1 MKTPDEVRQEFVQEW
16 VGKANT
22 DLKAAEY
29 LLPEP
34 EFVEV
39 TCFHAQQAVEKFLKA
54 ILAQKEIE
62 IPKTHNLK
70 ALLDLTGL
78 SETETGVKLDEMR
91 VLNAYSV
98 KARYPLGKPMLNMDD
113 AKEAVEIANK
123 VHDAIC
129 IILGI

>member
-1 MKTPDEVRQEFVQEW
+1 MAERYPPDDPREW
-16 VGKANT
+16 LNRARSNLVLARAEDQSIYLE
-22 DLKAAEY
+22 DL
-29 LLPEP
+29 
-34 EFVEV
+34 
-39 TCFHAQQAVEKFLKA
+39 CFNAQQAVEKFLKA

-70 ALLDLTGL
+70 VLLDLTGL
-78 SETETGVKLDEMR
+78 SETETGVKSDEMR

-113 AKEAVEIANK
+113 AKDAVEIAKK